1 MGRLE
6 RALLAVALS
15 ATVVV
20 LGGCAT
26 LALAP
31 YNGRES
37 CQGVGGIYTSDGR
50 CLAGNA

>member
-6 RALLAVALS
+6 RVLLMVALS
-15 ATVVV
+15 ATVV
-20 LGGCAT
+20 LGGCAA
-26 LALAP
+26 LAPAP

-50 CLAGNA
+50 CIGGNA

>member
-6 RALLAVALS
+6 RVLLIAALS
-15 ATVVV
+15 ATVV
-20 LGGCAT
+20 LGGCA
-26 LALAP
+26 ALDSTP
-31 YNGRES
+31 YDGRES